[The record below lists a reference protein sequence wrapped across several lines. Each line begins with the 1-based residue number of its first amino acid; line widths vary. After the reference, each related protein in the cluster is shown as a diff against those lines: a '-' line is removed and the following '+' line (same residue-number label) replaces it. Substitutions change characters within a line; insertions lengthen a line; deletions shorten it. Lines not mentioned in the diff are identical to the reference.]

1 MKDDS
6 YDRIDKMWEIKAME
20 EKEHLKAKIKVY
32 LEDNHPNDISY
43 ILNIEDDEVLKI
55 VHEIYRDG
63 GLMKPQHWES
73 EHVGDDLW
81 AIYGKD
87 RAGEYIDENGDY
99 LGFDTKEEAD
109 EYIRGIK

>member
-1 MKDDS
+1 MSHAK
-6 YDRIDKMWEIKAME
+6 
-20 EKEHLKAKIKVY
+20 LKAKIAVY

-63 GLMKPQHWES
+63 GLMEPQYWES
-73 EHVGDDLW
+73 EYVGTNTGDDLW
-81 AIYGKD
+81 GIYGKD
-87 RAGEYIDENGDY
+87 RAGEFIDANGDY

-109 EYIRGIK
+109 QYIKEIK

>member
-6 YDRIDKMWEIKAME
+6 YERIDRMWETKAYEDRGM
-20 EKEHLKAKIKVY
+20 LKAKIKVY